1 MQGAALCAAL
11 IARRAANKM
20 RVDALLG
27 THFQCKPKG
36 PRVCAALAAGRVTL
50 RDVDGVEHVISD
62 ATFQLVVGAET
73 LTCDGTALPRP
84 FQRILAVHKEA
95 NAAADDAI
103 DSGLAHPGLGQ
114 VGRLDKDTSGLIL
127 CGTDGGIQCLLAH
140 PCSHV
145 RKTYCVQLGPSRYAR
160 VHATEGPPS
169 DTGPLDAD
177 AEAKFAAGLILDDRR
192 GTKCA
197 GATLERL
204 GDLRV
209 RITLAEGMH
218 HHFKRMVGA
227 CGGTVV
233 GLARTGVGPVRLG
246 DLAPGTARHV
256 SDAELVAIARA
267 VPLALRGG
275 SVRAAYKS
283 DAGRPCERSI
293 RARKPKNRAAVAAS
307 VVCGHVV

>member
-1 MQGAALCAAL
+1 
-11 IARRAANKM
+11 M

-103 DSGLAHPGLGQ
+103 DSGLAHPALGQ

-177 AEAKFAAGLILDDRR
+177 AEAGHQVRRSDARAAWGSPRSNNASGGHAPPFQAHGGRVRRDRR
-192 GTKCA
+192 GLGADGRRA
-197 GATLERL
+197 GAPRGFGA
-204 GDLRV
+204 GDRATCV
-209 RITLAEGMH
+209 RRRARRDRQGGPTGAPRWIS
-218 HHFKRMVGA
+218 A
-227 CGGTVV
+227 CGVQI
-233 GLARTGVGPVRLG
+233 RRGPAV
-246 DLAPGTARHV
+246 
-256 SDAELVAIARA
+256 RA
-267 VPLALRGG
+267 VYP
-275 SVRAAYKS
+275 RAEAEEPRRRC
-283 DAGRPCERSI
+283 GFCCVWPCCV
-293 RARKPKNRAAVAAS
+293 NRT
-307 VVCGHVV
+307 